1 MFRRSPS
8 PFLSL
13 FFMVATIFLTCGH
26 VAAQNTSSG
35 VPHSSIN
42 VPFAHASAPVGAPPR
57 AIHERFATFRAGQF
71 NSVFLLQNFRSDAT
85 VTITPVLMLQKGE
98 MSLDPVT
105 LQPHSTSTVDIN
117 AFLRAH
123 GLSDTFGTAAMRYTF
138 SPYDGVSGV
147 VLSADEV
154 HHLYVNSYAQ
164 SPEEYWQGTSYD
176 ATLWAPDEDTKG
188 TISIINTSDEE
199 RTVHLTFLVKGHTQE
214 QPTITIPA
222 RHTHTLNIDDLVAR
236 SRESGAGIH
245 VEYSEYPGTILVEG
259 HLINERTGFE
269 KYIHFLDKT
278 LHYPNGTVRTQ
289 FLLLGQQAAEDG
301 FPAGIS
307 FRSVAVV
314 RNIDPAPVQV
324 TPTLKYAR
332 NGVPANVTLPTL
344 KLDVGES
351 RVLDL
356 SKAQRAGLIPADFH
370 QGSLKLDPNSDHASI
385 VAELFDFN
393 DQTGGYTIGPM
404 FFAYPGRATQS
415 VWRTDGSF
423 QTTIM
428 VENTADKDDAVT
440 VQLFSDSGTYSKTF
454 PIAAGNLLKIN
465 LKQLQQESVP
475 DDNGNALT
483 ETYGAVSVAG
493 KNGHLSKLSVDK
505 LIHND
510 IDSDYVGLP
519 SGPGSCVGMTDAWV
533 FLSGSQSPYSVWEE
547 EDWSDGTIEDFP
559 AIGTTSGNPSALQI
573 YSTSGGD
580 MANTFPWGT
589 TTNTIA
595 FFAPTTSRMD
605 CPACSVDDY
614 TPSGLV
620 NVPPMPTLACSP
632 ASLTRAQSSTCTVTA
647 SGTATYSGW
656 KFTDGTN
663 TVTSTNSAS
672 SWAGTIVTSGTVSVN
687 VAVNGTAAVPL
698 SSGLT
703 ATPRSGFAFSAVS
716 TSKVP
721 NNTYNCPS
729 KGVINLPSPPFNGGK
744 LGEFCLNQQLFINPA
759 QISDSGPNKGYWY
772 VTSALNA
779 GQSNGGTPTQ
789 FVYVIGPDLDN
800 STSTFSR
807 AQCGNYNAQ
816 TNPNGFISWTNL
828 FNNTVRH
835 ESGTV
840 QSHYQNY
847 VVAQNLST
855 NNVGIAVEAATG
867 FPGISS
873 QTFTSNV
880 FATASS
886 KGSTISTAAEV
897 EPCGS
902 PNVNLD
908 ATCTFN
914 GAINFLPYVSCQ

>member
-8 PFLSL
+8 PFVSL
-13 FFMVATIFLTCGH
+13 FFMVAIIFLTCGY
-26 VAAQNTSSG
+26 VAAQNTSTG

-42 VPFAHASAPVGAPPR
+42 VPFIHASVPVGAPPR

-98 MSLDPVT
+98 VSLDPVT

-123 GLSDTFGTAAMRYTF
+123 GLSDTFGTAVMRYTF

-199 RTVHLTFLVKGHTQE
+199 RTVHLTFLVKGHAEE
-214 QPTITIPA
+214 QPYITIPS
-222 RHTHTLNIDDLVAR
+222 RHTHTLNINDLVAR
-236 SRESGAGIH
+236 SRETGAGIH
-245 VEYSEYPGTILVEG
+245 VEYSEYPGTILLEG

-301 FPAGIS
+301 FPSGIS

-332 NGVPANVTLPTL
+332 NGVPANVTLPRL

-519 SGPGSCVGMTDAWV
+519 SGPGSCVGMTDAWL

-547 EDWSDGTIEDFP
+547 EDWSDGTIEDFQVS
-559 AIGTTSGNPSALQI
+559 GTWSNNTSALQI
-573 YSTSGGD
+573 YGTPSGD

-595 FFAPTTSRMD
+595 FFGPVVSRMD

-656 KFTDGTN
+656 KFTAGGHTVSSGT
-663 TVTSTNSAS
+663 T
-672 SWAGTIVTSGTVSVN
+672 AGNWGGKIVTSGTVSVN
-687 VAVNGTAAVPL
+687 VSVNGTAAVPL
-698 SSGLT
+698 SAGLT
-703 ATPRSGFAFSAVS
+703 ANPRTAFAFTAVG
-716 TSKVP
+716 TQLEPDPFPGFGGCTLNVP
-721 NNTYNCPS
+721 D
-729 KGVINLPSPPFNGGK
+729 PPVAAGDLVGASCVDQGFHP
-744 LGEFCLNQQLFINPA
+744 LTA
-759 QISDSGPNKGYWY
+759 QITDSGPNNGYSY
-772 VTSALNA
+772 VTSI
-779 GQSNGGTPTQ
+779 SNQGGSIATAYYYIVAPSLQ
-789 FVYVIGPDLDN
+789 N
-800 STSTFSR
+800 SSSDFFK
-807 AQCGNYNAQ
+807 AQCGNYNAA
-816 TNPNGFISWTNL
+816 TNPSGFISGVNLSTNT
-828 FNNTVRH
+828 FRH
-835 ESGTV
+835 EAGSV

-847 VVAQNLST
+847 VLAQNNSANNLGITAEATVEFTDITTFDNDLSSILT
-855 NNVGIAVEAATG
+855 GKANAIMAAQG
-867 FPGISS
+867 VQPCSV
-873 QTFTSNV
+873 QQDANCV
-880 FATASS
+880 FQ
-886 KGSTISTAAEV
+886 G
-897 EPCGS
+897 
-902 PNVNLD
+902 NVNL
-908 ATCTFN
+908 
-914 GAINFLPYVSCQ
+914 LPYKACQ